1 MSVERSILVGEE
13 VPFPEEVT
21 KTSGGDDDHDDKI
34 NNGAATGALEQSLA
48 MPLVDLPEYAL
59 LQIMGFCG
67 PKYSRTG
74 LGSTCHYLRQLS
86 ASNVLWA
93 QFWNDRCLYCLPT
106 NSTPPPPP
114 SSPLSFASAT
124 TTITIT
130 RRTSAHT
137 SLHAGVAM
145 WRSAKRPPIIIQE
158 ENDNTIFQAYVE
170 QHGQHLPNPTE
181 EVIVRDLDGEIVV
194 RERREIRP
202 LGCSLDFERCS
213 FCSIRACRVHFLNER
228 WRICDVCEVASCPSC
243 EGSLLVGPIGRC
255 QPTEYSRDCK
265 KKICVSCA
273 AWVTKTGSMV
283 TTVPATKDDVAKAGG
298 SLENGCLMCLQ
309 HAKRCYDVCNKVERG
324 RIQQL
329 KELNI
334 LPNCCIHRATA
345 TQQQHGCSTRNQIK
359 KQAALQEK
367 HGAYSWSFGSYDTL
381 DTKGRRGRL
390 CLGLSPLGH
399 VSGMLQMARYKNKID
414 LSTPNKRD
422 VDYDVIGLG
431 PAWNKHDPTDESC
444 LPRMV
449 DGRSDCVVL
458 KGLVA
463 PGPNY
468 QFRSNTQLGFVA
480 SLRIERIS
488 APNGVLTQ
496 DASQEHTWLKCRLEV
511 EDRRVRCM
519 VHFAAAPKVRGEEEP
534 VVVPVHSAA
543 EVKADVA
550 VFKPVIWYENKH
562 EEPANKRSKLV

>member
-1 MSVERSILVGEE
+1 
-13 VPFPEEVT
+13 
-21 KTSGGDDDHDDKI
+21 
-34 NNGAATGALEQSLA
+34 
-48 MPLVDLPEYAL
+48 
-59 LQIMGFCG
+59 
-67 PKYSRTG
+67 
-74 LGSTCHYLRQLS
+74 
-86 ASNVLWA
+86 
-93 QFWNDRCLYCLPT
+93 
-106 NSTPPPPP
+106 
-114 SSPLSFASAT
+114 
-124 TTITIT
+124 
-130 RRTSAHT
+130 
-137 SLHAGVAM
+137 
-145 WRSAKRPPIIIQE
+145 
-158 ENDNTIFQAYVE
+158 
-170 QHGQHLPNPTE
+170 
-181 EVIVRDLDGEIVV
+181 
-194 RERREIRP
+194 
-202 LGCSLDFERCS
+202 
-213 FCSIRACRVHFLNER
+213 
-228 WRICDVCEVASCPSC
+228 
-243 EGSLLVGPIGRC
+243 
-255 QPTEYSRDCK
+255 
-265 KKICVSCA
+265 
-273 AWVTKTGSMV
+273 
-283 TTVPATKDDVAKAGG
+283 
-298 SLENGCLMCLQ
+298 
-309 HAKRCYDVCNKVERG
+309 
-324 RIQQL
+324 
-329 KELNI
+329 
-334 LPNCCIHRATA
+334 
-345 TQQQHGCSTRNQIK
+345 
-359 KQAALQEK
+359 
-367 HGAYSWSFGSYDTL
+367 
-381 DTKGRRGRL
+381 
-390 CLGLSPLGH
+390 
-399 VSGMLQMARYKNKID
+399 MLQMARYKNKID